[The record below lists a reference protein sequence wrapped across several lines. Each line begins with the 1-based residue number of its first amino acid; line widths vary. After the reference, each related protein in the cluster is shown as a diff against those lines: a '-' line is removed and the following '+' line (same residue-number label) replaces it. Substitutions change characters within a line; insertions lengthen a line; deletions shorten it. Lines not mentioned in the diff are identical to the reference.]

1 MRIRVC
7 KSGPL
12 AALGFFWIFGY
23 LVLPARAQNPD
34 TMDLDQNKAKA
45 RKLLNQTIQAMGG
58 GLYRDQT
65 QSQCE
70 GRVAQFDRNGG
81 MLGYSFVKSDWQYP
95 NKNRTEYIVKSTK
108 GGMFAVLWG
117 NLPIKGGDVVQ
128 LFDGD
133 KGWTMDKSGV
143 SESDATVVGE
153 FQAGLKRQVRNLLL
167 HRADEEGV
175 FLHYAGLG
183 TADLREVEWIDFT
196 DEEDRTVRLALDRL
210 THLPERTVASTPNEE
225 TREKDED
232 VMIYTN
238 YELAQG
244 IQTPKQVTREHNG
257 RRIYQIFYDSCSN
270 APNLP
275 PDFFTEDGLRKKY
288 KDTGGK
294 VKAEK

>member
-1 MRIRVC
+1 VRIRVC

>member
-1 MRIRVC
+1 VRIRVC

-12 AALGFFWIFGY
+12 ALGFFLIFGY
-23 LVLPARAQNPD
+23 LVFPARAQNPD

-45 RKLLNQTIQAMGG
+45 RKLLNQTIQALGG
-58 GLYRDQT
+58 GLYRDQA

-117 NLPIKGGDVVQ
+117 NLPIKGGDVIQ

-133 KGWTMDKSGV
+133 KGWTMDKGGV
-143 SESDATVVGE
+143 SESDATVVEE

-183 TADLREVEWIDFT
+183 TADLREVEWVDFT

-225 TREKDED
+225 TRQKDED

-244 IQTPKQVTREHNG
+244 IQTPKQITREHNG
-257 RRIYQIFYDSCSN
+257 RRIYQIFYDTCSN

-275 PDFFTEDGLRKKY
+275 ADFFTEDGLRKKY

-294 VKAEK
+294 AKADK

>member
-7 KSGPL
+7 KSGSL

>member
-12 AALGFFWIFGY
+12 ATLGFFLIVGY

-143 SESDATVVGE
+143 SESDATVIDE

-183 TADLREVEWIDFT
+183 TADMREVEWIDFT

-210 THLPERTVASTPNEE
+210 THLPERTIASTPNEE

-244 IQTPKQVTREHNG
+244 IQTPKQVSREHNG
-257 RRIYQIFYDSCSN
+257 RRIYQIFYDTCSN

-288 KDTGGK
+288 KDTGEK
-294 VKAEK
+294 AKAEK

>member
-1 MRIRVC
+1 VRIRVC
-7 KSGPL
+7 KSGSL